1 MNVIKINKKRM
12 IIFLIICVIF
22 IILFS
27 FMAGHAHIT
36 FKPFHIT
43 FERPFNLL
51 GWVMLIVAGVFWQ
64 IDSCKVRD
72 KEIRKETE
80 EIEEIEKYYNNE
92 FSRSLQDL
100 KDKISKSNVDT
111 TDVQLNNKN
120 KTLDNGN

>member
-12 IIFLIICVIF
+12 IIFLIITVF
-22 IILFS
+22 AIIGYALIVGNAKIS
-27 FMAGHAHIT
+27 
-36 FKPFHIT
+36 FKPFT
-43 FERPFNLL
+43 FSFERPYNLL
-51 GWVMLIVAGVFWQ
+51 GWITLIMTSVFWQ

-72 KEIRKETE
+72 KEIRKET
-80 EIEEIEKYYNNE
+80 EEIEKYYNNE